1 MCEYLFCYFFTP
13 SMQCLSFACSI
24 VVYSRK
30 AHDSSKKLAE
40 HALHFARM
48 HNLVPRALSLA
59 REKRLGRRLQNA
71 VSNPELNRL
80 LGTVGS
86 VMTIGLSIES
96 PFTNN
101 NNTEQQQFIQ
111 LSNNLSL
118 CYPQLAELF

>member
-1 MCEYLFCYFFTP
+1 
-13 SMQCLSFACSI
+13 MQCLSFACSI

-30 AHDSSKKLAE
+30 THESSKKLAE

-48 HNLVPRALSLA
+48 HNLVLRALFPGQGKA
-59 REKRLGRRLQNA
+59 PVGRRLQNA

-118 CYPQLAELF
+118 CYPQSAELF

>member
-1 MCEYLFCYFFTP
+1 MPFFRLLCCGVLEKDFMIQVRSLL
-13 SMQCLSFACSI
+13 SMRSI
-24 VVYSRK
+24 LPECTT
-30 AHDSSKKLAE
+30 SSPGR
-40 HALHFARM
+40 F
-48 HNLVPRALSLA
+48 SLA
-59 REKRLGRRLQNA
+59 REKRLGRRLENA

-101 NNTEQQQFIQ
+101 NNTEQQKFIQ

>member
-1 MCEYLFCYFFTP
+1 
-13 SMQCLSFACSI
+13 MQCLSFACSV

-30 AHDSSKKLAE
+30 THESSKKLVE

-48 HNLVPRALSLA
+48 HNLVPRALFPGQGNA
-59 REKRLGRRLQNA
+59 PVGRRLQNA

>member
-1 MCEYLFCYFFTP
+1 
-13 SMQCLSFACSI
+13 MQCLSFACSI

-30 AHDSSKKLAE
+30 THESSKKLAE

-48 HNLVPRALSLA
+48 HNLVPR
-59 REKRLGRRLQNA
+59 LGTRLQNA

-86 VMTIGLSIES
+86 VMTIGFSIES